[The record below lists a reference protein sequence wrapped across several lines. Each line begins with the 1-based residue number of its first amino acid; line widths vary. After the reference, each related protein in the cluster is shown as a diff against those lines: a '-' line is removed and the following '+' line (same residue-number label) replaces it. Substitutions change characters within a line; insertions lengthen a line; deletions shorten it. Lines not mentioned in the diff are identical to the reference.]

1 MAAAQRRDTPHIFQ
15 TLTSLTRSLP
25 RTETANLE
33 SLTLE
38 ADATTRAA
46 ELQLSSLAPRKPNWD
61 LRQRLEKRLKK
72 LERRD
77 KEARLI
83 LIRQRVKAA
92 GKTGGK
98 GGAEAEVATL
108 GALAGYGGSEGE
120 SDDDDEE

>member
-1 MAAAQRRDTPHIFQ
+1 MTFPF
-15 TLTSLTRSLP
+15 T

-38 ADATTRAA
+38 ADATTRVA

-108 GALAGYGGSEGE
+108 GALAGYGGVGSEGE
-120 SDDDDEE
+120 SDEDDEE